1 MIQDIAPAVFHNEFH
16 PRPPKDGDILL
27 DFKGHELALKSDGS
41 FFRWPEASVR
51 EAMWLF
57 DIDDTGIFLCS
68 LASLQPHYQS
78 IFEMRYRQPMSE
90 AFLAVTAWHLSCW
103 YNDNRFCGSDG
114 TRLVPSKTERALQ
127 CPHCGKIIYPRI
139 NPAVIVAI
147 INDEDEIL
155 VTRYANGPYRRDAL
169 VAGYCEI
176 GETLEDTVH
185 REVREE
191 TGLDVDELHYYKS
204 QPWGL
209 SGSLLA
215 GFWCRTHGN
224 IPIHLQRSE
233 LDRAVWRKR
242 SDAYNLNGNPSL
254 TAEMIHVFSQGGFKE
269 E

>member
-16 PRPPKDGDILL
+16 PRPPKGKDILL
-27 DFKGHELALKSDGS
+27 DFKGHEIALKKDGG
-41 FFRWPEASVR
+41 FFTWPLAGVTDPL
-51 EAMWLF
+51 WLF
-57 DIDDTGIFLCS
+57 DIDDTGIFLS
-68 LASLQPHYQS
+68 DLSSFAPDYRR
-78 IFEMRYRQPMSE
+78 IFEMRYVRPLKD
-90 AFLAVTAWHLSCW
+90 AFLAVTAWHLSSW
-103 YNDNRFCGSDG
+103 YNNNRFCGSDG

-127 CPHCGKIIYPRI
+127 CPHCGRIIYPRI

-185 REVREE
+185 REVKEE

-215 GFWCRTHGN
+215 GFWCRTHGHRE
-224 IPIHLQRSE
+224 IRLQRDE
-233 LDRAVWRKR
+233 LDRAVWRR
-242 SDAYNLNGNPSL
+242 RTDTFNLNDNPSL
-254 TAEMIHVFSQGGFKE
+254 TAEMIHVFQEGGYR
-269 E
+269 

>member
-16 PRPPKDGDILL
+16 PRPLKAGDILI
-27 DFKGHELALKSDGS
+27 DFKGHEIALKEDGS
-41 FFRWPEASVR
+41 FFTYPEVSVTPAS
-51 EAMWLF
+51 WLF

-68 LASLQPHYQS
+68 LSSFNPVYRS
-78 IFEMRYRQPMSE
+78 IFEMRYQRPMKD
-90 AFLAVTAWHLSCW
+90 AFLAITAWHLSCW
-103 YNDNRFCGSDG
+103 QKDNRFCGSCG
-114 TRLVPSKTERALQ
+114 TPLVPSKTERALQ

-147 INDEDEIL
+147 LNDEDEIL
-155 VTRYANGPYRRDAL
+155 ITRYANGPYRRDAL

-185 REVREE
+185 REVKEE
-191 TGLDVDELHYYKS
+191 TGLDVDDLHYYKS

-215 GFWCRTHGN
+215 GFWCRTHGQHE
-224 IPIHLQRSE
+224 IRLQRDE

-242 SDAYNLNGNPSL
+242 GESFNLNDNPSL
-254 TAEMIHVFSQGGFKE
+254 TAEMIHVFQQGGFH
-269 E
+269 